1 MLSQKVVLALS
12 DYERRMLIRSL
23 NDSRTGLLEQDKPT
37 EDINSLLL
45 KVINAPTQRERVRD
59 SREAR

>member
-59 SREAR
+59 DREAR

>member
-59 SREAR
+59 SRETR

>member
-45 KVINAPTQRERVRD
+45 KVINAPTQRERSRD